1 MPIKKRILKN
11 KNKNTF
17 YKKKRMMKGGE
28 TPYNQQNYDK
38 ENNYNEDDDSRYESN
53 HSGLLGILEQA
64 AGIFNMG
71 ADIVVNKVTKMLNL
85 DLSQL
90 KESSSSL
97 STEEIKQLLK
107 EKLTQINEALK
118 DPETMEQLEQ
128 LAKTLGEKGGIILEA
143 AAPSIKKALFKLI
156 EIVTVGGI
164 KLGQSMIKLILDL
177 AGAIPVFGEVIEGIR
192 VLDDIVKAFQ
202 ATTAA
207 YLEAYIAN
215 ADSVTETIRR
225 FNDMMDKFK
234 QEGHMDSTYNP
245 SENYN
250 SNFDNRHYDD
260 EDEEDKRGG
269 SLAVKKRI
277 TSSISKFHKTN
288 KVKRRVKK
296 QTRKKNKRRQRK

>member
-28 TPYNQQNYDK
+28 EPRPYQGDYQ
-38 ENNYNEDDDSRYESN
+38 EDETRYQSS
-53 HSGLLGILEQA
+53 HSGLLGVLQQA
-64 AGIFNMG
+64 ATIFSMG
-71 ADIVVNKVTKMLNL
+71 ANIVVDKVTKMLNL

-97 STEEIKQLLK
+97 STEEIKQILQ
-107 EKLTQINEALK
+107 EKLTQINQALK
-118 DPETMEQLEQ
+118 DPETMAQLEE
-128 LAKTLGEKGGIILEA
+128 LARTIGEKGGIILEA

-156 EIVTVGGI
+156 EIATVGGI
-164 KLGQSMIKLILDL
+164 KLGHSMIKLILDL
-177 AGAIPVFGEVIEGIR
+177 AGAIPVFGEVVEGIR

-225 FNDMMDKFK
+225 FNDMVNQSK
-234 QEGHMDSTYNP
+234 QGNQ
-245 SENYN
+245 
-250 SNFDNRHYDD
+250 YDD
-260 EDEEDKRGG
+260 ADEEDRPQLGG
-269 SLAVKKRI
+269 ALAIKKRI
-277 TSSISKFHKTN
+277 ANSISKFYKTN
-288 KVKRRVKK
+288 KVRRRVKK
-296 QTRKKNKRRQRK
+296 QTKKNKKRQRK

>member
-28 TPYNQQNYDK
+28 EPRPYQGDYQ
-38 ENNYNEDDDSRYESN
+38 EDETRYESS
-53 HSGLLGILEQA
+53 HSGILGILEQA
-64 AGIFNMG
+64 SGIFSMG
-71 ADIVVNKVTKMLNL
+71 ANIVVNKVTKMLNL
-85 DLSQL
+85 DLSQF
-90 KESSSSL
+90 KDSSS
-97 STEEIKQLLK
+97 EDVKQILK
-107 EKLTQINEALK
+107 EKIAQINEALK

-128 LAKTLGEKGGIILEA
+128 LAKTIGEKGGIILEA

-156 EIVTVGGI
+156 EIATVGGI
-164 KLGQSMIKLILDL
+164 KLGHSMIKLILDL
-177 AGAIPVFGEVIEGIR
+177 AGAIPVFGEVVEGIR

-215 ADSVTETIRR
+215 ADSITETIRR
-225 FNDMMDKFK
+225 FNDMMNKFK
-234 QEGHMDSTYNP
+234 QENHTDSTYNP

-260 EDEEDKRGG
+260 EDEEDRQRGG
-269 SLAVKKRI
+269 SLEIKKRI

-296 QTRKKNKRRQRK
+296 QTRKRNKRRQHK